1 MIFIDTWGF
10 IAFVNKKETKH
21 NEKILINFYKIMKER
36 IQLTEGLLWKML
48 SKSELEEL
56 TSAIEESYHSQNLIS
71 NKEMINKH
79 KQWL

>member
-1 MIFIDTWGF
+1 MTAAELKKNFHDLIDN
-10 IAFVNKKETKH
+10 IH
-21 NEKILINFYKIMKER
+21 NEKILINFYEIMKER
-36 IQLTEGLLWKML
+36 IQLTDGLLWKML

-56 TSAIEESYHSQNLIS
+56 TSAIEESYNPQNLIS

>member
-1 MIFIDTWGF
+1 MTAAELKKNFHDLIDN
-10 IAFVNKKETKH
+10 IH
-21 NEKILINFYKIMKER
+21 NEKILINFYEIMKER

-56 TSAIEESYHSQNLIS
+56 TSAIEESYNSQNLIS

>member
-1 MIFIDTWGF
+1 MTAAELKKNFHDLIDN
-10 IAFVNKKETKH
+10 IH
-21 NEKILINFYKIMKER
+21 NEKILINFYEIMKER
-36 IQLTEGLLWKML
+36 IELTEGLLWKML

-56 TSAIEESYHSQNLIS
+56 TSAIEESYHPQNLIS